1 MTSKTVREINWS
13 IQTSGAV
20 RITVLGFPIALS
32 NLPFVS
38 SGAANESVPDAS
50 AHPNKETSQ
59 EGNIP
64 PPVRKLTTPRVIGS
78 LLFYFIIVFSYLH
91 K

>member
-20 RITVLGFPIALS
+20 QITVLGFPITLS

-59 EGNIP
+59 EGNID